1 MSRLGGMMRATRPKK
16 LTPKQPIPIFREDQ
30 IDLTED
36 DPQTTLQA
44 IETGVEKA
52 EETEFHLQAAINATA
67 FGNAA
72 QTHIPTPETVQSS
85 VQYDTLY
92 KPIFS
97 QPATYIRFSS
107 TVEDCS
113 GCGYNLVEEDDVA
126 LKIMNQKRDASTQCT
141 EDQFEEVMS
150 FFEETAQAK
159 QPFAAVDNPPVVSY
173 PEMEECFD
181 GMIHEKLR
189 PFVREIYESWKSRRT
204 ASGNRPLQPTLKFET
219 GQDTDDG
226 DPYVCFRRREVRLA
240 RKTRGRDA
248 QSAEKLRRLRKEL
261 EDARQLIAMVQQRE
275 LGRKE
280 ALATERQLFLQR
292 SEVKEMKRKLGIKDD
307 DEDLINQKVKSHS
320 DTIDPPFIITDP
332 NAQPKKKPTEVPVIQ
347 RPSVPQLRV
356 PSRTVGQ
363 LGEDLQL
370 LEDVQADK
378 ENDILR
384 EIKQNVAKH
393 AKWNEGYVDI
403 TRAPLTPTTPQG
415 FEAEFR
421 PAITHEYLPTPPT
434 SESSERMRDVH
445 GTLPLETQW
454 SALRQSSPSEDDSNR
469 PTPSF
474 RRRVGRGGRVLIDRR
489 NLALRNKDG
498 VDPIKLDRFKYD
510 RDDDDMDIVYEKDEF
525 DIQIMQHRAYLSAKA
540 RDQAISQA
548 QLQAQAQSH
557 SQQAPNGRRL
567 PGASPAPGHN
577 NVNPNSSN
585 IAAQKS
591 SHTVS

>member
-36 DPQTTLQA
+36 DPQTTLQS

-67 FGNAA
+67 FGNTA

-92 KPIFS
+92 QPIFS

-113 GCGYNLVEEDDVA
+113 GCGYNLVDQDDVA
-126 LKIMNQKRDASTQCT
+126 LKIMNQKRDASTQTQCT

-150 FFEETAQAK
+150 FFEETAQVK

-189 PFVREIYESWKSRRT
+189 PFVREIYENWKSRRT
-204 ASGNRPLQPTLKFET
+204 ATGNRPLQPTLKASKSIEQCRKHILIYLQFET

-280 ALATERQLFLQR
+280 ALAAERQLFMQR

-307 DEDLINQKVKSHS
+307 DEDLINQK
-320 DTIDPPFIITDP
+320 
-332 NAQPKKKPTEVPVIQ
+332 
-347 RPSVPQLRV
+347 
-356 PSRTVGQ
+356 
-363 LGEDLQL
+363 
-370 LEDVQADK
+370 
-378 ENDILR
+378 
-384 EIKQNVAKH
+384 
-393 AKWNEGYVDI
+393 
-403 TRAPLTPTTPQG
+403 
-415 FEAEFR
+415 
-421 PAITHEYLPTPPT
+421 
-434 SESSERMRDVH
+434 
-445 GTLPLETQW
+445 
-454 SALRQSSPSEDDSNR
+454 
-469 PTPSF
+469 
-474 RRRVGRGGRVLIDRR
+474 
-489 NLALRNKDG
+489 
-498 VDPIKLDRFKYD
+498 
-510 RDDDDMDIVYEKDEF
+510 
-525 DIQIMQHRAYLSAKA
+525 
-540 RDQAISQA
+540 
-548 QLQAQAQSH
+548 
-557 SQQAPNGRRL
+557 
-567 PGASPAPGHN
+567 
-577 NVNPNSSN
+577 
-585 IAAQKS
+585 
-591 SHTVS
+591 

>member
-36 DPQTTLQA
+36 DPQTTLQS

-92 KPIFS
+92 RPVFS

-141 EDQFEEVMS
+141 ENQFEEVMS

-181 GMIHEKLR
+181 GMIHDKLR
-189 PFVREIYESWKSRRT
+189 PF
-204 ASGNRPLQPTLKFET
+204 FET

-261 EDARQLIAMVQQRE
+261 EDARTLIAMVQQRE

-280 ALATERQLFLQR
+280 VFAAERQLFMQR
-292 SEVKEMKRKLGIKDD
+292 CEVKEMKRKLGIKDD
-307 DEDLINQKVKSHS
+307 DEDLINQK
-320 DTIDPPFIITDP
+320 
-332 NAQPKKKPTEVPVIQ
+332 PKKKPTEVPVIQ
-347 RPSVPQLRV
+347 RPNVPQLRV
-356 PSRTVGQ
+356 PSRSTGQ

-434 SESSERMRDVH
+434 SETSERMRDIPS
-445 GTLPLETQW
+445 GPSLETQW
-454 SALRQSSPSEDDSNR
+454 SALRQSSPSEDDSCR

-489 NLALRNKDG
+489 NLSLRNKDG

-540 RDQAISQA
+540 RDQAITQA
-548 QLQAQAQSH
+548 QLQAQAQAH
-557 SQQAPNGRRL
+557 GQQVPSGRRL
-567 PGASPAPGHN
+567 PGAPPTPGHN

-585 IAAQKS
+585 ITQKA
-591 SHTVS
+591 